1 MNINPK
7 CNPTYIQLIIYLF
20 LFQASEQSKRYD
32 ALSTQCR
39 IVSGQQD
46 LNSFLRFLQ
55 PDSPKVPRKAYA
67 PPQSGPG
74 DADDVLVYSV
84 SSFCCIF
91 VAL

>member
-1 MNINPK
+1 MHVHFKIA
-7 CNPTYIQLIIYLF
+7 F
-20 LFQASEQSKRYD
+20 LLYVVFSSSPQASEQSKRYD

-55 PDSPKVPRKAYA
+55 PDSPKVPRKSYA

-84 SSFCCIF
+84 SDVLFKCC
-91 VAL
+91 